1 MIFDSHAHY
10 DDEAFDADRDELLT
24 SMHANDVEYIL
35 NAGEA
40 VKSSLAGVELGKKYD
55 FIYSAA
61 GIHPEHDEETTD
73 EDIAQIEKIA
83 LQNKKVRAIGEI
95 GLDYHYEG
103 YNREKQIYIFKKQLE
118 IAKKINLPVI
128 IHSRDAAQECFDIIK
143 ESKVNMGVIH
153 CYSGSVE
160 MAKEYIKMGFYI
172 GIGGVVT
179 YKNARKLVEVAEAI
193 PIEKIVLETDCPYL
207 APSPFRGKRNNSSYI
222 EFVAEKI
229 AEIKGISYE
238 KVCEITTEN
247 AKKLYDINN

>member
-24 SMHANDVEYIL
+24 SMHANGVEYIL
-35 NAGEA
+35 NAGGA

-73 EDIAQIEKIA
+73 EDIAEIEKIA

-103 YNREKQIYIFKKQLE
+103 YNKEKQIYIFKKQLE
-118 IAKKINLPVI
+118 IAKKINFPVI

-143 ESKVNMGVIH
+143 ESRVNMGVIH

-160 MAKEYIKMGFYI
+160 MAKEYIKIGFYI

>member
-1 MIFDSHAHY
+1 MENKQKPVERETRQLIQTYNVLLKSQIYAYFAKTQRDHFVGR
-10 DDEAFDADRDELLT
+10 AFKTL
-24 SMHANDVEYIL
+24 
-35 NAGEA
+35 
-40 VKSSLAGVELGKKYD
+40 
-55 FIYSAA
+55 
-61 GIHPEHDEETTD
+61 
-73 EDIAQIEKIA
+73 EK
-83 LQNKKVRAIGEI
+83 
-95 GLDYHYEG
+95 
-103 YNREKQIYIFKKQLE
+103 EKQIYIFKKQLE

-143 ESKVNMGVIH
+143 ESRVNMGVIH

-160 MAKEYIKMGFYI
+160 MAKEYIKIGFYI

>member
-1 MIFDSHAHY
+1 
-10 DDEAFDADRDELLT
+10 
-24 SMHANDVEYIL
+24 
-35 NAGEA
+35 
-40 VKSSLAGVELGKKYD
+40 
-55 FIYSAA
+55 
-61 GIHPEHDEETTD
+61 
-73 EDIAQIEKIA
+73 
-83 LQNKKVRAIGEI
+83 
-95 GLDYHYEG
+95 
-103 YNREKQIYIFKKQLE
+103 
-118 IAKKINLPVI
+118 
-128 IHSRDAAQECFDIIK
+128 
-143 ESKVNMGVIH
+143 
-153 CYSGSVE
+153 
-160 MAKEYIKMGFYI
+160 MAKEYIKIGFYI